1 MESFLQHINKQVR
14 HSEEQ
19 ESLAAAAQRIGPYEV
34 LEPSSE
40 EIEKVRKRKRLIKSK
55 VPRKMDGA
63 EAWRRRGRGATRRV
77 CPMSSPSGEGP
88 GGRVQNSR
96 KETLKRFLSFQVE
109 EGWKETVL
117 GLGRR
122 TALARRQTRAPP
134 SPLTLSSPCPSEPA
148 SILQPGPDVP
158 RAGGCS

>member
-40 EIEKVRKRKRLIKSK
+40 EIEKVRKGKRLIKSK

-117 GLGRR
+117 GWDEEPPRPGGRH
-122 TALARRQTRAPP
+122 
-134 SPLTLSSPCPSEPA
+134 EPH
-148 SILQPGPDVP
+148 PVP
-158 RAGGCS
+158 